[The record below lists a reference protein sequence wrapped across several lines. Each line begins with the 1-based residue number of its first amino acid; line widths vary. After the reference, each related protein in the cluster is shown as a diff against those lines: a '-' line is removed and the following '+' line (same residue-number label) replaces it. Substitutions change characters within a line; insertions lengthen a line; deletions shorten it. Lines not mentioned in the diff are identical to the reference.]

1 MNLVDIL
8 SEEQLAVPVKD
19 RASDS
24 LLRIKQPEN
33 GIYYLPTT
41 FLPIQRDLQEI
52 VIQIFG
58 DVLTEEVRLKRQ
70 KTSINNLLDNAGLQE
85 TASTVSSFSQVEKLN
100 LFYEQLCLITRHP
113 SLLVDHFMPKK
124 LLLLEVNERLLC
136 LSGKLKFFNRFI
148 DALVESSDSDKPV
161 DLLVVTQDVKE
172 LELVEGLIIGKLLH
186 YNNLCADRLYE
197 GKVASE
203 KIRSER
209 QAVKSGKTKRRRVE
223 LFRNNVTKKIF
234 PVTLHLATSQKLY
247 NNFTIT
253 NSTKFLLIFS
263 FDSAI
268 NPKNPNIEFLRS
280 NNLPNG
286 HNFTLSLD
294 SESLKTPILVPLP
307 LYSVEHMNV
316 HVPQPSVESELDLNP
331 RSRSEALKKWKVDVL
346 NALVTDRHR
355 AFEINEKDFYLQL
368 YGHKMVSFID
378 WLHKWDISP
387 FPLTE
392 PIQALSTNLV
402 LSLND
407 SIILKSV
414 KSGTVKYFDAD
425 FMNQPNEDEK
435 DLKSEADL
443 VNFENDLAVYDYRTY
458 RLKLTHLVHKR
469 ISDIEGLTN
478 KYRDE
483 ILPSIRLEESIK
495 QVSIDKYEES
505 IADSYKKLRKVNDD
519 ANINDKKLGRTE
531 ADLEVYQKKEE
542 ELNSKLVFLESKF
555 EALSGEQNKHEELDR
570 EIETQQETL
579 SKLDEELLNVKESY
593 DKILSDSEKARLEY
607 QSKSSEAAALSAKL
621 VILNAETTA
630 LQQKINGPGISSL
643 PALIQ
648 KDEIIYHEWI
658 LAKLKK
664 ENEFMSALYGKRL
677 EKPIKERSTV
687 LENTTTGSLSRPSN
701 RISRASTPL

>member
-1 MNLVDIL
+1 M
-8 SEEQLAVPVKD
+8 AVPEKERVS
-19 RASDS
+19 ATP
-24 LLRIKQPEN
+24 LRITQPEN

-58 DVLTEEVRLKRQ
+58 DVLAEEVRLKRQ
-70 KTSINNLLDNAGLQE
+70 KTSINNLLDNAELQE
-85 TASTVSSFSQVEKLN
+85 TASATSSFSQAEKLN
-100 LFYEQLCLITRHP
+100 LFHEQLCLITRHP

-148 DALVESSDSDKPV
+148 DALIESSDTNEPV
-161 DLLVVTQDVKE
+161 DVLVVTQDVKE
-172 LELVEGLIIGKLLH
+172 LELVEGLIIGKRLH

-197 GKVASE
+197 GTVVSE
-203 KIRSER
+203 KIPNEK
-209 QAVKSGKTKRRRVE
+209 QVVKSGKTKRRRVE
-223 LFRNNVTKKIF
+223 LARNNAVKIIF

-253 NSTKFLLIFS
+253 NSTKFLFIFS
-263 FDSAI
+263 FDAAI
-268 NPKNPNIEFLRS
+268 NPKNPNIEFLRT

-286 HNFTLSLD
+286 HSFTLSFD

-307 LYSVEHMNV
+307 LYSVEHMNMYISR
-316 HVPQPSVESELDLNP
+316 PRMESELELNST
-331 RSRSEALKKWKVDVL
+331 SRNEAIKRWKVDVL
-346 NALVTDRHR
+346 NALVTNRHR
-355 AFEINEKDFYLQL
+355 AFEINERDFYLQI

-378 WLHKWDISP
+378 WLHKWDTSP
-387 FPLTE
+387 FPLAE
-392 PIQALSTNLV
+392 SIKVLNANVV
-402 LSLND
+402 LSFND
-407 SIILKSV
+407 FVILESV
-414 KSGTVKYFDAD
+414 KSGTVRFFDAD
-425 FMNQPNEDEK
+425 FLNQSIEHEN
-435 DLKSEADL
+435 DLQNEADML
-443 VNFENDLAVYDYRTY
+443 NFENDQTVYDYRTY
-458 RLKLTHLVHKR
+458 RLKLTYLVHKR
-469 ISDIEGLTN
+469 ISDIERLTQ

-483 ILPSIRLEESIK
+483 ILPSIRLEESIR
-495 QVSIDKYEES
+495 QVSIDKYEEL
-505 IADSYKKLRKVNDD
+505 IADSYKKLRKVNDE

-531 ADLEVYQKKEE
+531 ADLGVYQKKEE
-542 ELNSKLVFLESKF
+542 ELNAKLLLLESKF
-555 EALSGEQNKHEELDR
+555 EAFSGGENKQEELDR

-593 DKILSDSEKARLEY
+593 NKILGDSEKARLEY

-621 VILNAETTA
+621 AILNAETTA

-648 KDEIIYHEWI
+648 KDEIIHHEWI
-658 LAKLKK
+658 LTKLKK